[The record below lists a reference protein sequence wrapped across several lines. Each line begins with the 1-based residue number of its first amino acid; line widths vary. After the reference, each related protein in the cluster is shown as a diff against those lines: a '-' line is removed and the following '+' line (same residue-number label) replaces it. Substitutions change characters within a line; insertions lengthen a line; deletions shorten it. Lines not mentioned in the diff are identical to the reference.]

1 MKLLIALIL
10 VALAGLG
17 AMVYVSHETTSTVV
31 HFSGNAIRAP
41 RKLTTHPAPKPAP
54 RKPTEIYKTYE
65 TTTYETTQVP
75 ADYDYWTNK
84 IQKLE
89 QQICTLTEQLP
100 STPELEKIKTDNNCY

>member
-1 MKLLIALIL
+1 MKAFIALIL

-17 AMVYVSHETTSTVV
+17 TMAYVAHETTSTTNYL
-31 HFSGNAIRAP
+31 SGNAIRAP
-41 RKLTTHPAPKPAP
+41 RRPTAHPTPKPIP
-54 RKPTEIYKTYE
+54 KKPTEVYKTYE
-65 TTTYETTQVP
+65 TTTYETIP

-89 QQICTLTEQLP
+89 QQICTITEQLP